1 MNEIIVGAD
10 GSQHSLLAVVWA
22 AEEAARR
29 GLPLRIV
36 YAIPAWLWRAREH
49 RPADRVAER
58 LYDSDRDIIDRAVGR
73 ARSTAPGVGVSGELV
88 PGGAAEALLHAAAQ
102 AAMVV
107 VASHG
112 SGEATGLSLGSVAL
126 QVAAHAT
133 CPVVV
138 AGLVDPAARPEVVV
152 GVDGSAGCQ
161 AAIGF
166 AFEEASWRKARVH
179 AVHTWTHPV
188 STEPGDMLPL
198 IYDKE
203 SVAADE
209 RRLLAESLAGWQEKY
224 PQVGLIK
231 EVGRSRPVPAL
242 SRASAGAALL
252 VVGSRG
258 RGGFTGLLLGSVSH
272 AMLHHAQCP
281 VAITPSKGRTTFE
294 G

>member
-1 MNEIIVGAD
+1 MSEIIAGVD
-10 GSQHSLLAVVWA
+10 GSRHSLLAAAWA

-36 YAIPAWLWRAREH
+36 HAIPAWLWRAKER
-49 RPADRVAER
+49 RRADRVAEK
-58 LYDSDRDIIDRAVGR
+58 LYDSDRDVIDRAVSR
-73 ARSTAPGVGVSGELV
+73 VRSIAPGVGVSGELV
-88 PGGAAEALLHAAAQ
+88 PGGAAKALVHAAGH

-112 SGEATGLSLGSVAL
+112 SGGSTGLSLGSVAL
-126 QVAAHAT
+126 QVVAHAS

-138 AGLVDPAARPEVVV
+138 VGFPEPAVPQEVVV
-152 GVDGSAGCQ
+152 GVDGSAGSQ
-161 AAIGF
+161 TAIGF
-166 AFEEASWRKARVH
+166 AFEEASWRKARLR
-179 AVHTWTHPV
+179 AVHTWTHPI

-198 IYDKE
+198 VYDKE

-224 PQVGLIK
+224 PQV
-231 EVGRSRPVPAL
+231 EVVQEVLRSRPVPAL
-242 SRASAGAALL
+242 SSASAGASLL
-252 VVGSRG
+252 VVGGRG

-281 VAITPSKGRTTFE
+281 IAIIPLKG
-294 G
+294 